1 MINAAFIYEMKPGA
15 ILLNTARGAL
25 VDEKALAQALK
36 SGRLGG
42 AGLDV
47 LETVPPAADCPLL
60 GLDNCVITP
69 HNSWAPKEMRQM
81 VIDVL
86 TDNLKSWFAG
96 GTLNRRDL

>member
-1 MINAAFIYEMKPGA
+1 MINSEFIEQMKPGA
-15 ILLNTARGAL
+15 ILINTARGGL
-25 VDEKALAQALK
+25 VDEAALAQALR
-36 SGRLGG
+36 SGRLAG

-47 LETVPPAADCPLL
+47 LEKEPPEADCPLL

-86 TDNLKSWFAG
+86 TDNLSSWLNG
-96 GTLNRRDL
+96 GMLNRLD